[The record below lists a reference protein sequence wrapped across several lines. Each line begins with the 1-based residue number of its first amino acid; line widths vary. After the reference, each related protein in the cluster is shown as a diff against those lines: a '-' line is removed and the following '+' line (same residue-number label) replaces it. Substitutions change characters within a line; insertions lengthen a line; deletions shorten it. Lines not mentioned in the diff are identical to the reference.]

1 MYNNVVSHAQ
11 SVKNL
16 VFLAKVLHRMELA
29 GLLETSEDGDNSRHD
44 IVGSTDHQSRL
55 SDQADLTVHQS
66 DQPDQPGQSDQ
77 PDQSDQSDQRDQPDQ
92 CDQSDQPGQSDHE
105 LTLVECEGRLTLG
118 DQEADETT
126 ATRRRQHV
134 RDLHWLIGRLSRL
147 AKYEAGHHPKEPL
160 KVRERER
167 VSKDWS
173 LGMKRERVSKSFFRE
188 REGERICGAICQ
200 PGFLP
205 SCYCKL
211 WTGL

>member
-1 MYNNVVSHAQ
+1 MCNYVVSHAQ

-29 GLLETSEDGDNSRHD
+29 GLLETFEDDDRHD

-55 SDQADLTVHQS
+55 SDQADLTVHQPDQPGQS

-77 PDQSDQSDQRDQPDQ
+77 P
-92 CDQSDQPGQSDHE
+92 DHE

-126 ATRRRQHV
+126 ATRQRQHV

-147 AKYEAGHHPKEPL
+147 AKYEAGHYPKEPL
-160 KVRERER
+160 KVKF
-167 VSKDWS
+167 V
-173 LGMKRERVSKSFFRE
+173 F
-188 REGERICGAICQ
+188 
-200 PGFLP
+200 
-205 SCYCKL
+205 
-211 WTGL
+211 